1 MAYVVTEACIKCK
14 YTDCVDACPVYAF
27 REAPNMLVIDP
38 EVCIDCDACA
48 PLCPVDAIYGDFE
61 VPPSQEEFIE
71 INERL
76 AVISPPIDYA
86 TDPHAE
92 AEKYKNVTDKKHLL

>member
-14 YTDCVDACPVYAF
+14 FTDCVDACPVYAF
-27 REAPNMLVIDP
+27 REVPDMLVIDP

-48 PLCPVDAIYGDFE
+48 PLCPVDTIYGDFE
-61 VPPSQEEFIE
+61 VPADQAEFIE

-76 AVISPPIDYA
+76 ALSSAPIDYYI
-86 TDPHAE
+86 DPHPE
-92 AEKYKNVTDKKHLL
+92 ADKYKNIPTKKLLQ

>member
-61 VPPSQEEFIE
+61 VPPVQQEFIE

-86 TDPHAE
+86 TEPHAE